1 MNFVA
6 IKMLIGDRAK
16 YLGIIMG
23 LTFASLLITQQMA
36 IFVGLMTR
44 TYGAITDLSQPDIWA
59 MDPKVQ
65 FIDDIKPLQDTQ
77 LYRVRGVE
85 GVEWAVPLYKG
96 LLKARLSNGNFQTV
110 NCFGLDDATL
120 IGGPPEMVEG
130 KLEDLRRSEAVIV
143 DIVGAEGKL
152 ARPPSVPGGKPTP
165 LAVGD
170 TLEINDHRA
179 IVVGLCRVQRTF
191 QSQPV
196 VYTTYSRATTFAPR
210 ERKLLSFVLVGLK
223 KGADANVVCDRI
235 QRATGL
241 AAFTRDDFK
250 WKTILYFMKYTGI
263 PINFGI
269 AVLLGFLVGT
279 AIAGQT
285 FYNFTIENLK
295 QFGALK
301 AMGANNGTLLRMILL
316 QAVLVGTLGYG
327 IGVGLA
333 SVFGALT
340 QGSELAFRL
349 PWWVLA
355 ISAAAVTFICIV
367 SALISIRK
375 VMKLEPAIVFKS

>member
-1 MNFVA
+1 VNFVA
-6 IKMLIGDRAK
+6 LKMLVGDRAK
-16 YLGIIMG
+16 YLGIIFG
-23 LTFASLLITQQMA
+23 LTFASLLITQQMS

-44 TYGAITDLSQPDIWA
+44 TFGAITDLGQPDIWV

-65 FIDDIKPLQDTQ
+65 FIDDVKPLQSTE

-85 GVEWAVPLYKG
+85 GVAWAVPLYKG
-96 LLKARLSNGNFQTV
+96 LLKALLSNGSFQTCNV
-110 NCFGLDDATL
+110 FGLDDATL
-120 IGGPPEMVEG
+120 IGGPPEMVQG
-130 KLEDLRRSEAVIV
+130 SLADLRRSESVIV
-143 DIVGAEGKL
+143 DEVGATTRL
-152 ARPPSVPGGKPTP
+152 ARPPSTPGDKPVP

-170 TLEINDHRA
+170 TLELNDHRA
-179 IVVGLCRVQRTF
+179 VVVGICRVGRTF

-196 VYTTYSRATTFAPR
+196 IYTTYARATTYAPR
-210 ERKLLSFVLVGLK
+210 ERKLLSFVLVGVEQ
-223 KGADANVVCDRI
+223 GADVAEVSARI
-235 QRATGL
+235 ARATDL
-241 AAFTRDDFK
+241 VAIPREDFK
-250 WKTILYFMKYTGI
+250 WQTIRYFMKYTGI

-269 AVLLGFLVGT
+269 AVLLGFLVGV

-301 AMGANNGTLLRMILL
+301 AMGASNWTLLRMILL
-316 QAVLVGTLGYG
+316 QALLVGLIGYG

-333 SVFGALT
+333 SLFGIVSKN
-340 QGSELAFRL
+340 SELAFRM
-349 PWWVLA
+349 PWQILA
-355 ISAAAVTFICIV
+355 ITACAVTLICMV